1 MANPYTSLFTVI
13 GMQAIRK
20 NDQTIYDNEEVN
32 MSSFREGDKE
42 AFRWVYDRMSRPL
55 TFFVENIIHS
65 QADSEDIV
73 ANAFY
78 KLFHARAGM
87 KSYEHVKRWLYVI
100 VRNEAIDYLRLKTK
114 QRESRHDLA
123 YLETGIEEQLETE
136 RVKAVL
142 FQNILQEIEKLPRQR
157 KAILR
162 LYFFEQKTT
171 SEIAEMMQLNSQT
184 VLNHKAKALESL
196 RKSGLKFKWLLEG
209 APAFLLAVAFYLLK

>member
-1 MANPYTSLFTVI
+1 
-13 GMQAIRK
+13 MQAIRK
-20 NDQTIYDNEEVN
+20 NDHTIYDNEEVN

-42 AFRWVYDRMSRPL
+42 SFRWVYDRMSRPL

-209 APAFLLAVAFYLLK
+209 APAFLLAIAFYLLK

>member
-1 MANPYTSLFTVI
+1 
-13 GMQAIRK
+13 MQAITK
-20 NDQTIYDNEEVN
+20 NDHSVYDNEEVI

-42 AFRWVYDRMSRPL
+42 SFRWVYDRMARPL
-55 TFFVENIIHS
+55 TYFVENIIHS
-65 QADSEDIV
+65 QVDAEDIV

-87 KSYEHVKRWLYVI
+87 KSFEHVKRWLYVI

-114 QRESRHDLA
+114 QRESKNDLA
-123 YLETGIEEQLETE
+123 YLETGIDEQLETE

-157 KAILR
+157 KTILR

-196 RKSGLKFKWLLEG
+196 RKSGLKFKWLLAG
-209 APAFLLAVAFYLLK
+209 APGFLLATAFYLLK